1 MRFSHTFASSG
12 ETRYHSDRRLLENTG
27 RARPK
32 NVLSPRTVHV
42 SRGHRREMRA
52 ILPTRRFRAPYY
64 PTISVSLTNVYS
76 GLFGKPKRANFDFFF
91 FGFYCVFFGFYC
103 VLRRR
108 SFRLIIRARDMA
120 RWRYESVYDY
130 YVRGRIASSDGKS
143 DGFSNPDSTNAPAFD
158 CDFILF
164 SIRLS

>member
-91 FGFYCVFFGFYC
+91 FWFLLRFFWFL
-103 VLRRR
+103 LRFASTIV
-108 SFRLIIRARDMA
+108 SFNNTRARYGAMA
-120 RWRYESVYDY
+120 LRKR
-130 YVRGRIASSDGKS
+130 VRLLRTR
-143 DGFSNPDSTNAPAFD
+143 PY
-158 CDFILF
+158 
-164 SIRLS
+164 RQQ